1 MDKLKDLLLDLE
13 KKIELNISEIS
24 NLKHYNDEL
33 KRKNESLL
41 IENNEVRNNFKSLED
56 RFKALKIA
64 NKFKATVRINNVKTC
79 PVKSFKKI
87 ENATKLML
95 TANKINSMLINIT
108 MIFFLL
114 RKIPIIPI
122 VNMIAAKVR

>member
-41 IENNEVRNNFKSLED
+41 IENNEVRNNFKSLGD
-56 RFKALKIA
+56 VI
-64 NKFKATVRINNVKTC
+64 NKM
-79 PVKSFKKI
+79 S
-87 ENATKLML
+87 
-95 TANKINSMLINIT
+95 LIPDAI
-108 MIFFLL
+108 
-114 RKIPIIPI
+114 
-122 VNMIAAKVR
+122 KVDKG